1 MGMTEWHVRRVE
13 DTQLPRYS
21 PASVE
26 ISHEPVLRSSRWK
39 SRGPLRYYTS
49 VEVRSS
55 KAASD
60 PLLVMVIS
68 NVDMRRR
75 FYKYRIDT
83 KAHSIRSQRDYHLFL
98 LADVPA
104 TRSRRRP
111 WVAEC
116 HLGVVWES
124 RDQPPQGQ

>member
-39 SRGPLRYYTS
+39 SRGPLLIIL
-49 VEVRSS
+49 RS
-55 KAASD
+55 KYGRRR
-60 PLLVMVIS
+60 PPQIRFVMVIS

-83 KAHSIRSQRDYHLFL
+83 KAHSIRSQRDYDLFL

-124 RDQPPQGQ
+124 RDQPPHAQ